1 MHKYMYAYYI
11 ANLFYRATLLS
22 TELSLFKTVR
32 RRHRCCC
39 YWNRSFTIC
48 DTGTDRIFVVLRFM
62 SVCCWL
68 HAHSK
73 NLPLSKGKHDSSKKN
88 CLKKCVR
95 AHYLSLN
102 INISILSLVGCCY
115 CCCWCGF
122 FSSVIWFTKLSKY
135 KKTLSHTHKKTMRC
149 FFLLQHQHSVNIT
162 R

>member
-1 MHKYMYAYYI
+1 MHITLQIYFI
-11 ANLFYRATLLS
+11 ARHFYQRNCHFSKLCVVVIVVVAIEIVHLRYVTPELIAFLLS
-22 TELSLFKTVR
+22 CVLWVCVVGYMHIQK
-32 RRHRCCC
+32 
-39 YWNRSFTIC
+39 IC
-48 DTGTDRIFVVLRFM
+48 HYQKESTT
-62 SVCCWL
+62 
-68 HAHSK
+68 AA
-73 NLPLSKGKHDSSKKN
+73 KKN